1 MFVDVIGAVFV
12 VFILREI
19 TLKIKKYIKKCFVL
33 LNKEKKC

>member
-19 TLKIKKYIKKCFVL
+19 TLKLQRIIKQLLYKK
-33 LNKEKKC
+33 EI